1 MTKRKIFKEII
12 GWLFVIIIPFILVLT
27 LNIFLFTISG
37 VKQDSM
43 RDTLIEGDVVYYN
56 RLSAKIDKLKRED
69 IILFLAE
76 GREKEGFLDELSIK
90 LTDIKDIIAR
100 KELTNTRYVK
110 RVIGLP
116 GDIIDI
122 KDDGTVY
129 INGEKENKAY
139 VKGLTPPG
147 SMNYPLV
154 VPENQLFVMGDNRAV
169 SKDSRK
175 FGCINILSVEGKAS
189 FILWPLSK
197 VGSMK

>member
-147 SMNYPLV
+147 SMKYPLV